1 MASTV
6 KRLAS
11 GVLAV
16 WFTVFSVVFP
26 VTAHAVTYNAAS
38 NFTGRIWTVPFVGT
52 GIAGSRIAAS
62 AATVITRANP
72 WISGIAIG
80 TALVQTVIELK
91 TGGTIGL
98 VSDGQLTTPIPG
110 WGDSNSP
117 PPIVA
122 PLSGSGTGTSTSTY
136 PAPLGINTT
145 PGQWVSPTGTIGDET
160 FACFSIYSIYTPGTD
175 ITLTEAGRAAYGST
189 TAKVRNCASPTNP
202 TASYI
207 KQNYICPAGGVLS
220 GVSLAGANCINAP
233 LCPTGTARLPSGVC
247 GAGVTCP
254 PGYAV
259 SGSSCSLTDSP
270 PVQWPSDGQPTYV
283 PRVGDN
289 GVYQWWPS
297 DRDPDQGTYPQAN
310 INAALQ
316 SGDVFS
322 DPDGNPV
329 TQSFTPNSDG
339 GYTFTQSIQHSPAG
353 SGNTYTT
360 TNNYTVNK
368 QGNVTNLSTVTHN
381 GPITNVNSGSGPV
394 QLLPTDYNREATQAA
409 IKESINKLATGEG
422 AQDAPDFKKDVE
434 DKKTAMDKGI
444 TDFTDAIPGQFA
456 ESKGNWFSWVWSPP
470 VGQCSP
476 YEGNIHGKSVTW
488 NICPHIATARDV
500 IGWLFALYGA
510 WTVYNQMFRKDES

>member
-1 MASTV
+1 MASIV

-11 GVLAV
+11 GVLAL
-16 WFTVFSVVFP
+16 WFTIFTVVFP

-38 NFTGRIWTVPFVGT
+38 NFTGRSWAVPFVGT
-52 GIAGSRIAAS
+52 GIAGTPIAAA
-62 AATVITRANP
+62 AATVLTRASP
-72 WISGIAIG
+72 WITGITIG
-80 TALVQTVIELK
+80 TALVQTVIEMRN
-91 TGGTIGL
+91 GGTIGI
-98 VSDGQLTTPIPG
+98 VAGNQLTTPIPG
-110 WGDSNSP
+110 WGNSDTP
-117 PPIVA
+117 PAVVA
-122 PLSGSGTGTSTSTY
+122 STGSTTTPTVTGYYVEYKSDTSVTAVGATHVEACAALWAKVGDAIKQLYGATAVDTSISTASCRYTVGTSTRSFSLTGPNRTDY
-136 PAPLGINTT
+136 CPIGTLQGTQCVIGSCPSGYAMTN
-145 PGQWVSPTGTIGDET
+145 GQ
-160 FACFSIYSIYTPGTD
+160 C
-175 ITLTEAGRAAYGST
+175 TLTDT
-189 TAKVRNCASPTNP
+189 
-202 TASYI
+202 
-207 KQNYICPAGGVLS
+207 
-220 GVSLAGANCINAP
+220 P
-233 LCPTGTARLPSGVC
+233 L
-247 GAGVTCP
+247 
-254 PGYAV
+254 
-259 SGSSCSLTDSP
+259 
-270 PVQWPSDGQPTYV
+270 VQWPSDGQPTYV

-310 INAALQ
+310 INSALQ

-360 TNNYTVNK
+360 TNSYTVNK
-368 QGNVTNLSTVTHN
+368 QGNVTNISTVTHN

-394 QLLPTDYNREATQAA
+394 QMLPTDYNREATQAA

-444 TDFTDAIPGQFA
+444 TDFTDAIPGQFS
-456 ESKGNWFSWVWSPP
+456 ETKGNWFSWVWSPP

-476 YEGNIHGKSVTW
+476 YSGSVHGKSITW
-488 NICPHIATARDV
+488 NICPYIATARDV

-510 WTVYNQMFRKDES
+510 WSVYNQMFRKED